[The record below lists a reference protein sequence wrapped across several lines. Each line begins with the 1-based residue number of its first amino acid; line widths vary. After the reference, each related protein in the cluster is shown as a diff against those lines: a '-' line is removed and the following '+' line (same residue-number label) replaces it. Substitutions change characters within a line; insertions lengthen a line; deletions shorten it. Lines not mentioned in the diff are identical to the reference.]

1 MSQQRRKRPSPPRS
15 GPQQKPLDGAKIA
28 DPPPGPSFKHPWIL
42 KLLLAVGTPILF
54 LGLLEAVLWL
64 IGFGYP
70 TSFFLSST
78 IGGQKVRI
86 QNDRFTWRFLGR
98 EMARQPFPFA
108 IPASK
113 PANTVRI
120 FVLGESAAYGD
131 PQPEFGLARIIE
143 ALLSGRFPGTH
154 FEVVNASM
162 TAINSH
168 VLLPVAR
175 DCSGENAD
183 AWVVYM
189 GNNEVV
195 GPFGAG
201 TVFGAQRASLALIR
215 ANLALKCLRCGQ
227 LIESVLWRLR
237 RHPDPAREWGGMAM
251 FVPNQIRADDPRMET
266 VYAQFRRNLQDILT
280 LGSRHGAK
288 VVAGTVAS
296 NLKDC
301 APFAS
306 LHRNGLQTSDLA
318 EWTRLYNEG
327 LAAQHAG
334 RLAEAS
340 ELFHRASAI
349 DDSFADLQFA
359 WGQCCLG
366 LGNSAEARQHL
377 TMARDAD
384 ALRFRADSRI
394 NDIIRT
400 TAGGHE
406 TGGVGFV
413 DTARALGER
422 SVAGIAG
429 DDFLYEHVHLKFEGN
444 YLLARSFAE
453 ALAKTLPAL
462 SQPGTNAA
470 AEWPSLDECARRLGW
485 TDWQRYQA
493 LSAILGRITDAPF
506 TSQMNHGQQYE
517 KMMNALQQLRS
528 ATTAPGLAHTRE
540 AIRKAQAEHPGDWIL
555 DKELALA
562 REQAGD
568 YTGAAESWQAVLDIL
583 PHYVEGWQVLG
594 RTCAESKQD
603 AKAREAFER
612 ALALTSDPLVA
623 LTGLAEASSR
633 EGKQD
638 EALDYY
644 RRILNLKPY
653 WGPAHWGMGRVLEI
667 LGRSD
672 EAQAHFKAALQN
684 RVYTPT
690 ALKGLAALCYDKGWL
705 SEAATNFMDALKL
718 DPLDASTELNLG
730 LTFAMMNRNREA
742 MDHYERATKLNP
754 DLAEAHMRLGF
765 ELGRE
770 GNDAAAMD
778 HFAKAVQL
786 KPELLEARLDLGIA
800 LLNQHRENEAL
811 EQFQEV
817 LRRSPTNAV
826 ALKYTRRLSGGR

>member
-1 MSQQRRKRPSPPRS
+1 LR
-15 GPQQKPLDGAKIA
+15 
-28 DPPPGPSFKHPWIL
+28 FF
-42 KLLLAVGTPILF
+42 LAVGAPVFF
-54 LGLLEAVLWL
+54 LALLETALWL
-64 IGFGYP
+64 AGFGYP
-70 TSFFLSST
+70 TSFFLSSS
-78 IGGQKVRI
+78 IGGQSMRI
-86 QNDRFTWRFLGR
+86 QNDRFAWRFLGR

-108 IPASK
+108 IPAAK

-120 FVLGESAAYGD
+120 FVLGESAGYGD
-131 PQPEFGLARIIE
+131 PQPEFGLARMIE
-143 ALLSGRFPGTH
+143 ALLSGRYPGTR

-175 DCSGENAD
+175 DCSSESGD

-201 TVFGAQRASLALIR
+201 TVFGSQRASLALIR
-215 ANLALKCLRCGQ
+215 ANLALKRLRCGQ
-227 LIESVLWRLR
+227 LIEGLLWRLR
-237 RHPDPAREWGGMAM
+237 RHPDAAREWGGMAM
-251 FVPNQIRADDPRMET
+251 FVANQVRSDDPRMGT
-266 VYAQFRRNLQDILT
+266 VYSQFRSNLQGILK

-288 VVAGTVAS
+288 VVVGTVAS

-306 LHRNGLQTSDLA
+306 LHRNGLQTADLA

-327 LAAQHAG
+327 LATQHAG

-340 ELFHRASAI
+340 ELFRRASGI

-359 WGQCCLG
+359 WGQCCLA
-366 LGNSAEARQHL
+366 LGNTAEAHQHL

-384 ALRFRADSRI
+384 TLRFRADSRI
-394 NDIIRT
+394 NEIIRT
-400 TAGGHE
+400 IAAGHE
-406 TGGVGFV
+406 AEGVGFV
-413 DTARALGER
+413 DTARTLEER
-422 SVAGIAG
+422 SVGGVTG

-444 YLLARSFAE
+444 YLLARTFAE
-453 ALAKTLPAL
+453 ALARIAPVL
-462 SQPGTNAA
+462 SQPGTKAA
-470 AEWPSLDECARRLGW
+470 GEWPTPGDCAKRLGW
-485 TDWQRYQA
+485 TDWQRYQG
-493 LSAILGRITDAPF
+493 LSGMLGRITDAPF
-506 TSQMNHGQQYE
+506 TSQMDHAQQYE
-517 KMMNALQQLRS
+517 KMMHALRQLRP
-528 ATTAPGLAHTRE
+528 ATTAPGLAHAIE
-540 AIRKAQAEHPGDWIL
+540 AIRNAQAEHPGDWIL

-562 REQAGD
+562 REQTGD

-603 AKAREAFER
+603 TKARDAFEK
-612 ALALTSDPLVA
+612 ALALAPDPLVA

-653 WGPAHWGMGRVLEI
+653 WGPAHWGMGRVLET

-690 ALKGLAALCYDKGWL
+690 ALKGLAALCYEKGWL
-705 SEAATNFMDALKL
+705 GEAATNFMDALKL

-730 LTFAMMNRNREA
+730 LTLAMMNRNREA
-742 MDHYERATKLNP
+742 MDHYERATGLNP
-754 DLAEAHMRLGF
+754 NLAEAHVRLGF
-765 ELGRE
+765 ELGRQ

-811 EQFQEV
+811 QQFQEV

-826 ALKYTRRLSGGR
+826 ALKYIQRLSGSR